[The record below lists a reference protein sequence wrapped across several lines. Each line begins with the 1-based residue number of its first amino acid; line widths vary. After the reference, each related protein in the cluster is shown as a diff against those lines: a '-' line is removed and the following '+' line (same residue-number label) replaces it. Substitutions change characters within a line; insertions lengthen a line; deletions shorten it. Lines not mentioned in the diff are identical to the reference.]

1 MIKIYI
7 YDDDNDDDQAPCK
20 SFIVGSAWLTDAREG
35 WRTYLVRFA
44 LTLGQVS
51 LAKVQKSY
59 RVDVEDPA
67 VGGGHALAVE
77 QGGDRLVPHHR
88 TRAVAQRA

>member
-1 MIKIYI
+1 MGTRIFEGLLSGETLEQSTERSSSHLDVNDMVNMIVTKKGRIMIKIYS

-44 LTLGQVS
+44 LTLG
-51 LAKVQKSY
+51 
-59 RVDVEDPA
+59 
-67 VGGGHALAVE
+67 
-77 QGGDRLVPHHR
+77 
-88 TRAVAQRA
+88 